1 MKKLIELGASIDAA
15 ICAADEYDGGY
26 NFERDRKIRDAL
38 MALPTVDAVPVV
50 HGMWIDTT
58 FKAWGLVH
66 HPYKCNQC
74 GYNSEAPSDY
84 CPDCGAKMDVKD
96 GEPI

>member
-38 MALPTVDAVPVV
+38 MALPTVDV
-50 HGMWIDTT
+50 
-58 FKAWGLVH
+58 
-66 HPYKCNQC
+66 
-74 GYNSEAPSDY
+74 APCDVCRYAPPSSMDGKPCTI
-84 CPDCGAKMDVKD
+84 CPAEGARMDGD
-96 GEPI
+96 NG